1 MVMQVEVIQDHNCIK
16 MPVSPLDSMAIQTIR
31 FGDEG
36 HAATS
41 ELVRRFASIAKER
54 SLEAPARERFHARLS
69 TLQSLDRQYG
79 GTGTLALEGADELVA
94 SLVTE
99 LASLEDADLVI
110 GVALWAIRHQVAITA
125 VEPVV
130 NALANRSNRA
140 TGKSEIAAVF
150 GLMQGV
156 AAHVGAALSADLER
170 SNPERPWRVMH
181 VNLAITAIR
190 TEDAAMIDYAFDAL
204 DAALPD
210 ERASF
215 YSEALALA
223 LAPGIAP
230 AVRERI
236 EARHLKWAG

>member
-1 MVMQVEVIQDHNCIK
+1 
-16 MPVSPLDSMAIQTIR
+16 MPVSPLDPMAIQTIQ

-36 HAATS
+36 HAATR
-41 ELVRRFASIAKER
+41 ELIRRFDSIAKAR
-54 SLEAPARERFHARLS
+54 GLDASARECFRAPLA

-79 GTGTLALEGADELVA
+79 GSAPLPLEAVDEVVAALVA
-94 SLVTE
+94 D
-99 LASLEDADLVI
+99 LASLEDDELVI
-110 GVALWAIRHQVAITA
+110 GVALWAIRHGVAITA

-140 TGKSEIAAVF
+140 AGKSEIAAVF

-156 AAHVGAALSADLER
+156 VAHAGEALSADLER

-190 TEDAAMIDYAFDAL
+190 TEDPAMIDYAFDAL

-223 LAPGIAP
+223 LAPGIAA
-230 AVRERI
+230 AVRERV
-236 EARHLKWAG
+236 EARHRKWTS